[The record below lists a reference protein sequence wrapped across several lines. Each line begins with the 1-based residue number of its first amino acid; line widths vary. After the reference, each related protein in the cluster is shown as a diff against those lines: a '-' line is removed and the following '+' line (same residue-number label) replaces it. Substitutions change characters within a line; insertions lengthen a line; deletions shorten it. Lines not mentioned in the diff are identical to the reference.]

1 MLGVNVW
8 AVVWATVTMF
18 AIGAV
23 WYMGLFAK
31 KWGEMFGFEKLSRE
45 KQKQMQKEMMPMM
58 FVQLFITAL
67 AAFVL
72 AKLIALA
79 PEYSVYKLA
88 GLVWIGF
95 SLPTVV
101 SSVIFGGVEAKWI
114 RRRICIMAS
123 EALVHT
129 MAAAWVI
136 SLIQK

>member
-1 MLGVNVW
+1 MLGVNIW
-8 AVVWATVTMF
+8 AVLWATLAMYF
-18 AIGAV
+18 IGAV
-23 WYMGLFAK
+23 WYMGIFAK
-31 KWGEMFGFEKLSRE
+31 QWGEMFGFEKLSKE

-58 FVQLFITAL
+58 IVQLVVTAL

-72 AKLIALA
+72 AKIIALA
-79 PEYSVYKLA
+79 PDYSVYKLA
-88 GLVWIGF
+88 GLVWAGF

-123 EALVHT
+123 EALVHF